1 MFWQFPVHSWYWYY
15 WFVSSTSH
23 KYIIL
28 TFPLYSWRWHYEYIS
43 TTRYTDIILTF
54 PVYSWC
60 WYYEYISTTR
70 LSDIYWYFP
79 SLVIWTF
86 PVVDLTSNVM
96 EKMFRISS
104 WDGNIFKKLCCD
116 WRVAGC
122 RGKYWRPGPSKN
134 NITFKNFCQL

>member
-1 MFWQFPVHSWYWYY
+1 MLDLFIYLATVHHTTSDINILSPLLVIKTSTSPKKYLIARHNDMFWQFPVHSWYWYY

-28 TFPLYSWRWHYEYIS
+28 TFPLYSWRWYYEYIS

-60 WYYEYISTTR
+60 WYYEYISSTR
-70 LSDIYWYFP
+70 LCDIYWYFP

-86 PVVDLTSNVM
+86 PVVDLTS
-96 EKMFRISS
+96 
-104 WDGNIFKKLCCD
+104 
-116 WRVAGC
+116 
-122 RGKYWRPGPSKN
+122 
-134 NITFKNFCQL
+134 